1 MPRRNPVPSTER
13 GRKRH
18 VEAVATWALVVLLG
32 WVLVRLVLALARDFW
47 VFVIALSQP

>member
-1 MPRRNPVPSTER
+1 MPRRDPALSTGTR
-13 GRKRH
+13 RKRH
-18 VEAVATWALVVLLG
+18 VEAVVTWALVLVLG